1 MFPSFAVI
9 VLLALVN
16 PISSLENVVSLRK
29 SSLKQN
35 GIASGSRL
43 SVHGGF
49 DQDGLDSGIP
59 SSMKEGGDGL
69 WEFDIMTELPS
80 FLKVYSQRVN
90 ENPPFDLS
98 PEPGDLQNLSVL
110 SNISTVPLLV
120 SIVSL
125 NNYPRSPH
133 IAFRITVNET
143 ARQYSISAMGSRRY
157 QITIYLL
164 LGTLPILIGFASI
177 RIYMYSFY
185 VVKVNKFG
193 QAQIESILPLTIQS
207 KMHHR
212 HWLPTTASRPFG
224 GKNLKHLISTN
235 RALAKPTDAQA
246 VSDRLTILIAT
257 IEYQI
262 NDWDIKVDIGGL
274 GVMAQLMSKNLG
286 HQDLVW
292 VVPCVGD
299 IDYPEDRRANSMTVT
314 IFGTQYIVQV
324 QYHQLGNITYVLL
337 DAPVFRART
346 KSEPYPSRMNDIGS
360 AIYYSAWYVLL
371 TYIIPCSVSS
381 ANPLVI
387 SWPMDWTIFPF

>member
-1 MFPSFAVI
+1 MSFSFVVI

-16 PISSLENVVSLRK
+16 PISSMEHVLSLRN
-29 SSLKQN
+29 SSLEQN

-59 SSMKEGGDGL
+59 ISMNEGGDGL
-69 WEFDIMTELPS
+69 WGLDMMTEFPS
-80 FLKVYSQRVN
+80 FFKVYSQRVD
-90 ENPPFDLS
+90 EKTPFDLS
-98 PEPGDLQNLSVL
+98 LEPGDLQNLSVL
-110 SNISTVPLLV
+110 SNISTVPILV
-120 SIVSL
+120 NLVSL
-125 NNYPRSPH
+125 NNYPMSPH

-143 ARQYSISAMGSRRY
+143 AKQYSISAIGSRRY
-157 QITIYLL
+157 QITIYWL

-177 RIYMYSFY
+177 RIYMYRFY

-207 KMHHR
+207 KMHHDY
-212 HWLPTTASRPFG
+212 WLPKTASRPFG
-224 GKNLKHLISTN
+224 GENLQHSMSTN
-235 RALAKPTDAQA
+235 RALAKPTGAQA
-246 VSDRLTILIAT
+246 ASDRLTILIAT

-262 NDWDIKVDIGGL
+262 VDWDIKVDTGGL

-299 IDYPEDRRANSMTVT
+299 MDYPEDRRADPMTVT

-346 KSEPYPSRMNDIGS
+346 KSEPYPSRMDDISS
-360 AIYYSAWYVLL
+360 AIYYSAW
-371 TYIIPCSVSS
+371 
-381 ANPLVI
+381 
-387 SWPMDWTIFPF
+387 